1 MFYSS
6 LPPSKVALLSAF
18 AALLDATALLTAAA
32 LELERARP
40 DDPKH
45 PGWPAGAPDSQGGKF
60 RPKDEEDWVEVA
72 GDVWVRPRRRR
83 KSGGARDSALS
94 EAAKRA
100 VRMLIAAGLRA
111 ATIEAPG
118 LGTMLEIGLNLA
130 ERAYPYIRAYFDG
143 PQTLEALQAA
153 ALDPQPGYDVHH
165 VVERGTALNAS
176 EAAQIYSPD
185 NEVAIPTLKHWEL
198 NGWYATQNEDY
209 DGLSPREYL
218 KGKSWKKRWDVGL
231 VGLRYIGALE

>member
-1 MFYSS
+1 
-6 LPPSKVALLSAF
+6 
-18 AALLDATALLTAAA
+18 LLDAAALLTAVA
-32 LELERARP
+32 LELEKARP

-45 PGWPAGAPDSQGGKF
+45 PRWPAGATDSQGGQF
-60 RPKDEEDWVEVA
+60 RLKDEEDWVEVA
-72 GDVWVRPRRRR
+72 GDVWVRLRRRR

-130 ERAYPYIRAYFDG
+130 ERAYPYIRTYFDA
-143 PQTLEALQAA
+143 PQSLEALQAA

-185 NEVAIPTLKHWEL
+185 NEVGIPTLKHWEL
-198 NGWYATQNEDY
+198 NGWYATKND
-209 DGLSPREYL
+209 DFGNLSPRSVIAQSP
-218 KGKSWKKRWDVGL
+218 GVTRQ
-231 VGLRYIGALE
+231 LEWGCRRA